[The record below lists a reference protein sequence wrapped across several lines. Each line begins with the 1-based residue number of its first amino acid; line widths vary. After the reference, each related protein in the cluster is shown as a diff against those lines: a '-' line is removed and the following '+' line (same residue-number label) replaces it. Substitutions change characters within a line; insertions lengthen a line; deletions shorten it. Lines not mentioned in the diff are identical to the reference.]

1 MLAYMRA
8 LGFEEADAERQTAS
22 KIEQGQQRY
31 AMEKP
36 RVQSQGIENRENIQ
50 GSFENRGLLR
60 SGAYATANARALGD
74 EQYQLG
80 SMQTGLADD
89 TSSLEGQLAA
99 AIAAARRQAS
109 ERLLQIGGQQ
119 YLDEQSLPYRS
130 A

>member
-8 LGFEEADAERQTAS
+8 LGFEEAEAERQTAG

-36 RVQSQGIENRENIQ
+36 RVQSQGIENREGVQ
-50 GSFENRGLLR
+50 GSFEGRGLLR

-74 EQYQLG
+74 EQYQLA
-80 SMQTGLADD
+80 SMQTGLAED
-89 TSSLEGQLAA
+89 SASLESQLAA

-109 ERLLQIGGQQ
+109 ERLLQVGGQQ
-119 YLDEQSLPYRS
+119 YLDEQSLQYRS

>member
-8 LGFEEADAERQTAS
+8 LGFEEAEAERQTAG

-31 AMEKP
+31 ALEKP

-50 GSFENRGLLR
+50 GSFEGRGLLR

-80 SMQTGLADD
+80 SMQMGLADD
-89 TSSLEGQLAA
+89 IGSLESQLAA

-109 ERLLQIGGQQ
+109 ERVLQIGGQQ

-130 A
+130 